1 MKMPAEP
8 RRTTDRLRSP
18 VTRLAAGLAL
28 AVLALWLLVQALVA
42 LAVREV
48 TDDYVSR
55 FMRGTVELLQH
66 ELAPLPPAARAERLR
81 ALDERFAYPV
91 ALVPLASLP
100 EAERARLAQGEIVV
114 TGLNRRVLAGGPG
127 AEPPAQALVLG
138 PLGPDWNPG
147 PSGPGRSGRA
157 AAAPPAR
164 ARSAR

>member
-8 RRTTDRLRSP
+8 RRATDRLRSP

-66 ELAPLPPAARAERLR
+66 ELAPLPPAARAERVR